1 MSANYVL
8 MMRLV
13 YPNGVHKEMK
23 YQACDNIFR
32 VRARGSN
39 SDLDGYH
46 LASLYDWE
54 MYQKEIS

>member
-1 MSANYVL
+1 